1 MSGQS
6 SKTSR
11 PSGDTQIRLD
21 KWIWAARFCKTR
33 TIARDWIQ
41 AGKVKYNGQR
51 TKPSKIIEKGALV
64 LIPAGFDTKTVV
76 IEVLSEQRQKAAIA
90 QTLYSETEESIA
102 LRDKN
107 KQARQ
112 LSAFHNPKPLQKPDK
127 KQRRQLI
134 QVKQQE
140 TK

>member
-1 MSGQS
+1 MKKASPPQ
-6 SKTSR
+6 
-11 PSGDTQIRLD
+11 QIRLD

-33 TIARDWIQ
+33 TIARDLIQ

-51 TKPSKIIEKGALV
+51 TKPSKIIELGALV
-64 LIPAGFDTKTVV
+64 QIPAGFDTKTVS
-76 IEVLSEQRQKAAIA
+76 IERLSEQRQKAAIA

-102 LRDKN
+102 LREKN
-107 KQARQ
+107 RQARQ
-112 LSAFHNPKPLQKPDK
+112 LSAFHNPRPEQKPDK

-140 TK
+140 RK

>member
-1 MSGQS
+1 MKNSVNS
-6 SKTSR
+6 
-11 PSGDTQIRLD
+11 TQIRLD

-33 TIARDWIQ
+33 TMARDWIQ

-51 TKPSKIIEKGALV
+51 TKPSKVIEVGAMV
-64 LIPAGFDTKTVV
+64 QIPAGFDNKTVI
-76 IEVLSEQRQKAAIA
+76 IEGLAEQRQKAAIA
-90 QTLYSETEESIA
+90 QTLYSETVESIA
-102 LRDKN
+102 LREKN

-134 QVKQQE
+134 QVKHQE
-140 TK
+140 GK